1 MSTDIEQH
9 SRPTSGYKTFTTAV
23 VCTSC
28 ALRDKLSYK
37 PRIRPPKRSKK
48 LRDSR
53 YRKISPLLLQS
64 LCGHYS
70 SLWPAFLLQV
80 PRVM

>member
-37 PRIRPPKRSKK
+37 PRIRPPKRSK
-48 LRDSR
+48 
-53 YRKISPLLLQS
+53 
-64 LCGHYS
+64 S
-70 SLWPAFLLQV
+70 SEIQDIEKFLLFFSKAFV
-80 PRVM
+80 DITLHFGLHFSFKCLE

>member
-37 PRIRPPKRSKK
+37 PRKDLQREVKAQRF
-48 LRDSR
+48 
-53 YRKISPLLLQS
+53 KI
-64 LCGHYS
+64 
-70 SLWPAFLLQV
+70 
-80 PRVM
+80 